1 MGANSPSSQKPYVC
15 GNLGA
20 LWQKRRFA
28 TRFELLYPSRESRKR
43 DAAIRLIPKKTR
55 GRAALPLTACFL
67 SLRSSQQGNGRQ
79 AARFTCRQALVHL
92 LLLFP
97 ENLTPLRAL
106 RFSGAPLLRALI
118 PLCAQIHS
126 FRICLSAYWGQKR
139 KLRFPFLRE
148 IISVHTFCFELTK
161 QKVVIFRTTP
171 LPSLC
176 SGQSEFSSPR
186 DNLGARILHNRAV
199 SPFLQKQKYLQIRV
213 RI

>member
-1 MGANSPSSQKPYVC
+1 M
-15 GNLGA
+15 GA

-67 SLRSSQQGNGRQ
+67 SLCSSQQGDGRQ

-97 ENLTPLRAL
+97 KNLTPLRAL

-126 FRICLSAYWGQKR
+126 FRVCPSAYRGQKQKVSFLLLQIIVSAHENLGELSPAVFRDLGGQKR
-139 KLRFPFLRE
+139 KLRFPFLRVIIL
-148 IISVHTFCFELTK
+148 IISRASK
-161 QKVVIFRTTP
+161 TT
-171 LPSLC
+171 LLR
-176 SGQSEFSSPR
+176 Q
-186 DNLGARILHNRAV
+186 RI
-199 SPFLQKQKYLQIRV
+199 
-213 RI
+213 